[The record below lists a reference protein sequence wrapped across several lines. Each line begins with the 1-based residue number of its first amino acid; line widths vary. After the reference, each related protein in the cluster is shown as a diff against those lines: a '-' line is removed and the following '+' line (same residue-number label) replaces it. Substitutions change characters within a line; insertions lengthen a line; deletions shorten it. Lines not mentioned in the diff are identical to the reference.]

1 MGFYPLHLMFFAGFR
16 TFRLESARR
25 CGEMNSVREVGRAVC
40 VLRNLT
46 LEARTMRPV
55 PSLIAC
61 LGLSLTLSTPVLFAD
76 VTAPPAAPAAPADA
90 GATPA
95 APAAPATPAAPD
107 AGAAPAAPAPPA
119 APDSG
124 ATPATPAAPAAP
136 ADAGA
141 GAAAA
146 PAAPAAPEID
156 QNQGLRDDVE
166 DYWHYG
172 KIARYDLAA
181 AYGKKLLGRTE
192 PPLEILQNFEA
203 VAADRQDS
211 LDQWLLRWS
220 NLDGAKDS
228 PEAQMRDT
236 TSQLTKLLDS
246 GRLERRKD
254 PKYIADNIQRLAGG
268 ERAFTNAVAALR
280 ESGELAVPQ
289 MIDYLKDPAK
299 AEYHDP
305 IRRALVALGR
315 SVLNPLLAAT
325 SLTGND
331 QALMTIISALAD
343 IGYDTAVPY
352 LARLKEDPKQ
362 SLAIHEAAESALTQ
376 LGANTANKNLADLF
390 YALAEKFYYGNAPIV
405 FDPKSPTATLW
416 GCDGTTLSM
425 TEVPQGIFNDLMA
438 MREARSALELGTGR
452 SDALSLWLAA
462 NNKRE
467 VDLAGG
473 TDPTASKLS
482 ADFYNV
488 DAGAQYLNAV
498 LTRSMQDHNSPVAVK
513 AIKSLAQIVGQGS
526 LGSGST
532 GNAPLIDAMSYPD
545 RIVRFEAA
553 FALAAALPQKAF
565 AGGEQV
571 VPLLAEAV
579 AQTGV
584 ANVLIIAPSQDQ
596 QTKLTGFLK
605 GYGTAAGT
613 DAQTAF
619 AQALSLPAIDVI
631 LIPEELGDA
640 EIQRAFDLA
649 SHSPRLARAAR
660 VIITAS
666 KASHWTE
673 AALND
678 PLLTTTQ
685 ATDAASLVKDV
696 EAARQRVGGLPLD
709 PKIATDYA
717 LRAAHLLEQ
726 VAISHTPAYDLSA
739 AEPTLMTSL
748 ADTRPE
754 VAEAAASVLSLMDS
768 KAAQPAIL
776 AKALD
781 DKTSDDVKTS
791 FYKSLAVSARTFGN
805 HIDQDGVDSLQK
817 VIEGSATPDVR
828 TAAAQFRG
836 ALNLPTD
843 EAKQLIISQQ

>member
-1 MGFYPLHLMFFAGFR
+1 
-16 TFRLESARR
+16 
-25 CGEMNSVREVGRAVC
+25 
-40 VLRNLT
+40 
-46 LEARTMRPV
+46 MRPV
-55 PSLIAC
+55 PSFIAC
-61 LGLSLTLSTPVLFAD
+61 VGLSLTFSAPVLRAD
-76 VTAPPAAPAAPADA
+76 DTNATPAAPAAAAPAAPAAPADA

-95 APAAPATPAAPD
+95 APAAAAP
-107 AGAAPAAPAPPA
+107 
-119 APDSG
+119 
-124 ATPATPAAPAAP
+124 
-136 ADAGA
+136 
-141 GAAAA
+141 AAA
-146 PAAPAAPEID
+146 PAAPDID

-166 DYWHYG
+166 DFWHYG

-181 AYGKKLLGRTE
+181 AYGKKLLGRSE

-211 LDQWLLRWS
+211 LDQWLLRWA
-220 NLDGAKDS
+220 NLQAAANS
-228 PEAQMRDT
+228 PDAQMRDV
-236 TSQLTKLLDS
+236 TSQLTKLLDT

-254 PKYIADNIQRLAGG
+254 PKYIDENIRRLASG
-268 ERAFTNAVAALR
+268 ERAFTNAVARLR

-289 MIDYLKDPAK
+289 MIEYLKDPAK
-299 AEYHDP
+299 AEFHDP

-315 SVLNPLLAAT
+315 SALNPLLAAT
-325 SLTGND
+325 ALTGND

-343 IGYDTAVPY
+343 IGYDASVPY
-352 LARLKEDPKQ
+352 LAQLKDDPKQ
-362 SLAIHEAAESALTQ
+362 SSAIHAAAESALTQ
-376 LGANTANKNLADLF
+376 LGADTANKNLADMF
-390 YALAEKFYYGNAPIV
+390 YALSEKFYYGNAPIV
-405 FDPKSPTATLW
+405 FDPKSPTATIW

-425 TEVPQGIFNDLMA
+425 TEVPQGIFNDLMS
-438 MREARSALELGTGR
+438 MREARTALVLGTGR

-498 LTRSMQDHNSPVAVK
+498 LVRSMQDHNSPVAVK

-526 LGSGST
+526 LSSGDT
-532 GNAPLIDAMSYPD
+532 AGNAPLIDAMSYPD
-545 RIVRFEAA
+545 RVVRFESA
-553 FALAAALPQKAF
+553 FALAAALPRKSF
-565 AGGEQV
+565 GGGEQV
-571 VPLLAEAV
+571 VPLLAEAMS
-579 AQTGV
+579 QTGV

-596 QTKLTGFLK
+596 QTKLAGLLT

-613 DAQTAF
+613 DTQTAF

-631 LIPEELGDA
+631 LIPEALGDA

-649 SHSPRLARAAR
+649 NRSPRLARAAR

-673 AALND
+673 AALSD

-685 ATDAASLVKDV
+685 FTDGPDLVKAV

-709 PKIATDYA
+709 EKIATDYA
-717 LRAAHLLEQ
+717 LRAAHLLEKI
-726 VAISHTPAYDLSA
+726 AISHTPAYDLSA
-739 AEPTLMTSL
+739 AEPTLLNSL
-748 ADTRPE
+748 ADKRPE

-768 KAAQPAIL
+768 KSAQAAIL

-781 DKTSDDVKTS
+781 TGTGDDVKAS
-791 FYKSLAVSARTFGN
+791 FYKSLAVSARSFGN
-805 HIDQDGVDSLQK
+805 RIDQSDVDSLQK
-817 VIEGSATPDVR
+817 VIEGSASPDVR
-828 TAAAQFRG
+828 TAAAQYRG